1 MSCDGVLTGGSC
13 TLPAEF
19 ATAAAA
25 AAAVVMEMEEVEEEV
40 MLGRSILGSRY
51 W

>member
-25 AAAVVMEMEEVEEEV
+25 AVVMEREEVEEEV